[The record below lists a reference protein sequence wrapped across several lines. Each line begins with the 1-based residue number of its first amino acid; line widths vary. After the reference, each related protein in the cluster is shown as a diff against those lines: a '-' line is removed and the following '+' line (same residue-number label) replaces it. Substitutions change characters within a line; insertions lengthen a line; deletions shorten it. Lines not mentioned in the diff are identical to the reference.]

1 MNDLV
6 TLTNKLLEE
15 NGLSAKKSFGQ
26 NFLTNSQIL
35 DKIFESIDFE
45 NITNIVE
52 IGPGLGFLT
61 ERLIALEKK
70 LTVIEADRDMV
81 NILKNRFI
89 GLDIIEGDC
98 RKLTIINSIKKQPY
112 L

>member
-52 IGPGLGFLT
+52 IGPGLGFC
-61 ERLIALEKK
+61 
-70 LTVIEADRDMV
+70 
-81 NILKNRFI
+81 F
-89 GLDIIEGDC
+89 
-98 RKLTIINSIKKQPY
+98 P
-112 L
+112 

>member
-45 NITNIVE
+45 NIVVE
-52 IGPGLGFLT
+52 LC
-61 ERLIALEKK
+61 R
-70 LTVIEADRDMV
+70 
-81 NILKNRFI
+81 
-89 GLDIIEGDC
+89 IIC
-98 RKLTIINSIKKQPY
+98 YNS
-112 L
+112 